1 MNAEDEFSKLVA
13 LCQKLGSPED
23 QAKRMAGQL
32 IKRADQWVEER
43 GMDRV
48 EAMQRLLELVVSG
61 RQGLTPP
68 GFESEKRSRSG
79 EGEEF

>member
-1 MNAEDEFSKLVA
+1 MNAEDEFSKLLA

-48 EAMQRLLELVVSG
+48 EAMQRLLDLVVSG

-68 GFESEKRSRSG
+68 GFEGEKRPRSDG
-79 EGEEF
+79 DQDF